1 MSTRI
6 HISGL
11 SYFCTDDKLRQA
23 FTPFGTVVLAQV
35 LRDDWG
41 HALGLGIIHMACS
54 EDVER
59 VFNEHQRFEIS
70 GSRVD
75 LWEPAESEEPQA
87 ERIVAYDLQD
97 TRAEQRAQG
106 TRHEKGQD
114 TFQHM
119 AVIGH
124 RLAQTLLPT
133 FWTIK
138 R

>member
-11 SYFCTDDKLRQA
+11 SYFCTDEKLRQA
-23 FTPFGTVVLAQV
+23 FIPFGTVVQAQV
-35 LRDDWG
+35 LRDDRG

-54 EDVER
+54 EDVKR
-59 VFNEHQRFEIS
+59 VFNEYEHFEIS

-87 ERIVAYDLQD
+87 GRMVAYGLQD
-97 TRAEQRAQG
+97 TRAEEKRQATG
-106 TRHEKGQD
+106 HEKSQD
-114 TFQHM
+114 AFQHM
-119 AVIGH
+119 AEIGH

-133 FWTIK
+133 FWTVK